1 MTLVPHDTGS
11 FQHPDDPGEPTTG
24 DPRLSITELEG
35 QMLAA
40 LVAGRRVLEI
50 GTGLGVSTAA
60 MAATA
65 EHVATYDIDAW
76 VHDTIWPGLPD
87 NVVGVKSLEHVGRAF
102 GAVFIDADH
111 STEAVARDL
120 SLALQHLGL
129 GGFRA
134 TGSPRRIWPTPGA
147 IYIAAAGT
155 TARSRL
161 ARPRRWPRS

>member
-1 MTLVPHDTGS
+1 MNLTEHDTGS

-24 DPRLSITELEG
+24 DPRLSVTALEG

-65 EHVATYDIDAW
+65 QHVATYDIDAW

-129 GGFRA
+129 GGVVIA
-134 TGSPRRIWPTPGA
+134 HDIASPAVREGLAEASGWHWID
-147 IYIAAAGT
+147 T
-155 TARSRL
+155 THGL
-161 ARPRRWPRS
+161 GVLWV

>member
-1 MTLVPHDTGS
+1 VTLVPHDTGS

-40 LVAGRRVLEI
+40 LVAGRMVLEI

-65 EHVATYDIDAW
+65 QHVATYDIDAW

-87 NVVGVKSLEHVGRAF
+87 NVVGVKSLDDVGRAF

-120 SLALQHLGL
+120 SVALQHLGL
-129 GGFRA
+129 GGVVIA
-134 TGSPRRIWPTPGA
+134 HDTASPAVREGL
-147 IYIAAAGT
+147 AAESGWHWIDT
-155 TARSRL
+155 THGL
-161 ARPRRWPRS
+161 GVLWL

>member
-24 DPRLSITELEG
+24 DPRLSITKLEG

-40 LVAGRRVLEI
+40 LVAGRKVLEI

-65 EHVATYDIDAW
+65 EHVATYDIDSW

-129 GGFRA
+129 GGVVIA
-134 TGSPRRIWPTPGA
+134 HDTASPAVREGL
-147 IYIAAAGT
+147 AAASGWHWIDT
-155 TARSRL
+155 THGL
-161 ARPRRWPRS
+161 GVLWV

>member
-24 DPRLSITELEG
+24 DPRLSITKLEG

-129 GGFRA
+129 GGVVIA
-134 TGSPRRIWPTPGA
+134 HDTASPAVREGLAEGYGWHWID
-147 IYIAAAGT
+147 T
-155 TARSRL
+155 THGL
-161 ARPRRWPRS
+161 GVLWV

>member
-1 MTLVPHDTGS
+1 VNLTEHDTGS

-24 DPRLSITELEG
+24 DPRLSITKLEG

-102 GAVFIDADH
+102 DAVFIDADH

-120 SLALQHLGL
+120 SVALQHLGL
-129 GGFRA
+129 GGVVIAHDTASPAVRLGLGLA
-134 TGSPRRIWPTPGA
+134 TGWHWIN
-147 IYIAAAGT
+147 T
-155 TARSRL
+155 THGL
-161 ARPRRWPRS
+161 GVLWV

>member
-129 GGFRA
+129 GGVVIA
-134 TGSPRRIWPTPGA
+134 HDTASPAVREGLAEGYGWHWID
-147 IYIAAAGT
+147 T
-155 TARSRL
+155 THGL
-161 ARPRRWPRS
+161 GVLWV

>member
-40 LVAGRRVLEI
+40 LVAGRKVLEI

-65 EHVATYDIDAW
+65 EHVATYDIDSW

-120 SLALQHLGL
+120 SVALQHLGL
-129 GGFRA
+129 GGVVIA
-134 TGSPRRIWPTPGA
+134 HDTASPAVREGL
-147 IYIAAAGT
+147 AAESGWHWIDT
-155 TARSRL
+155 THGL
-161 ARPRRWPRS
+161 AVLWV

>member
-1 MTLVPHDTGS
+1 MNLTEHDTGS

-24 DPRLSITELEG
+24 DPRLSITKLEG

-65 EHVATYDIDAW
+65 KHVATYDIDAW

-87 NVVGVKSLEHVGRAF
+87 KVVGVKSLEHVGRAF

-120 SLALQHLGL
+120 SVALQHLGL
-129 GGFRA
+129 GGVVIA
-134 TGSPRRIWPTPGA
+134 HDTASPAVREGLVEASGWHWID
-147 IYIAAAGT
+147 T
-155 TARSRL
+155 THGL
-161 ARPRRWPRS
+161 GVLWV

>member
-1 MTLVPHDTGS
+1 MNLTEHDTGS

-24 DPRLSITELEG
+24 DPRLSVTELEG

-40 LVAGRRVLEI
+40 LVAGRMVLEI

-120 SLALQHLGL
+120 SVALQHSGQGAVIIAHDTASPAVREGLAAESGWHWIDTTHGL
-129 GGFRA
+129 GVLWG
-134 TGSPRRIWPTPGA
+134 
-147 IYIAAAGT
+147 
-155 TARSRL
+155 
-161 ARPRRWPRS
+161 